1 MKWTSLSKG
10 FALLVSSSKRE
21 ERNLSVTEITN
32 LEFGQM
38 VQAAAAK
45 LNNQAEFINS
55 LNVFPVPDGDTGT
68 NMSMSMASGAKY
80 ERESTSDHVGT
91 LAAALAKGLLMGAR
105 GNSGVI
111 LSQIFRGFA
120 KGCEDKDSL
129 SAADFVNA
137 YANGAQTAYKAVM
150 KPTEGTILTVVRE
163 SAQAGL
169 DAIKAGD
176 DDLVVIMKKIVDA
189 ADAAL
194 AKTPDLLPVLKEVGV
209 VDSGGQGLDFVLH
222 AFYESLTGEV
232 IEEVKPDNAQIE
244 EMINVQHHQS
254 AQGKLNPE
262 DIEFGYCTQM
272 MVRIGHGNSATK
284 QFDYEEFYNYLA
296 GMGDSLLV
304 INDDEVVKVHVHTE
318 HPDQVLGWGLQYGD
332 LQTIKIDNM
341 RWQQEEI
348 MQNDDPV
355 ETPTVEKPAEEPVA
369 DTAVIAV
376 SSGEGIS
383 KLFQSL
389 GVTKIIAGGQT
400 MNPSI
405 QDLTDAINQ
414 SGAKQ
419 TIVLPNN
426 GNIFMAADQA
436 AEVADIPTVVVHSKT
451 IAQGM
456 SALLEYNPDADL
468 DTNHDAMEGNLALV
482 KSGEVTNAVRDTTID
497 GQTIKKD
504 DYMGIVDGKIVVT
517 KPTVDEAAIAMVKEM
532 LDDESEIV
540 TILYGQAGSAEVAE
554 QMQAAIEEI
563 DDEVEVQIYE
573 GDQPV
578 YPYLISV
585 E

>member
-1 MKWTSLSKG
+1 MT
-10 FALLVSSSKRE
+10 
-21 ERNLSVTEITN
+21 VTKITN
-32 LEFGQM
+32 LEFGKM

-45 LNNQAEFINS
+45 LNAQAEFINS

-80 ERESTSDHVGT
+80 EREDTSTNVGD
-91 LAAALAKGLLMGAR
+91 LAQALAKGLLMGAR

-120 KGCEDKDSL
+120 KGCADKQEL
-129 SAADFVNA
+129 SAKDFVDA

-169 DAIKAGD
+169 NEVKAGN
-176 DDLVVIMKKIVDA
+176 DDLVDIMEKIYDA
-189 ADAAL
+189 SEEAL
-194 AKTPDLLPVLKEVGV
+194 KKTPDLLPVLKEVGV
-209 VDSGGQGLDFVLH
+209 VDSGGQGLVFVLQ
-222 AFYESLTGEV
+222 AFYESLSGKVAENDL
-232 IEEVKPDNAQIE
+232 VKPDNAQID
-244 EMINVQHHQS
+244 EMINAKHHQS
-254 AQGKLNPE
+254 AQGKLDPN
-262 DIEFGYCTQM
+262 DIKYGYCTQM
-272 MVRIGHGNSATK
+272 MVRIGRGK
-284 QFDYEEFYNYLA
+284 QVTQKFDYDTFYNYLA
-296 GMGDSLLV
+296 KLGDSLLV

-318 HPDQVLGWGLQYGD
+318 FPGKVLSWGQQFGD
-332 LQTIKIDNM
+332 LQTVKVDNM

-348 MQNDDPV
+348 MEKDEGEP
-355 ETPTVEKPAEEPVA
+355 TPLEKAKEAEKPAL
-369 DTAVIAV
+369 DTVVIAV
-376 SSGEGIS
+376 ASGDGIA
-383 KLFQSL
+383 KLLESL
-389 GVTKIIAGGQT
+389 GVTHVINGGQT

-405 QDLTDAINQ
+405 QEIAEAINE

-419 TIVLPNN
+419 ALVLPDN

-436 AEVADIPTVVVHSKT
+436 AEVADIPTKVVHAKT

-456 SALLEYNPDADL
+456 SAMLEFNPEADL
-468 DTNHDAMEGNLALV
+468 AENQANMEGNLDMV

-504 DYMGIVDGKIVVT
+504 DFMGIVDGKIVNTAADVKT
-517 KPTVDEAAIAMVKEM
+517 AAIEMVKQM
-532 LDDESEIV
+532 LDEDSEIV
-540 TILYGQAGSAEVAE
+540 TILYGVDGDKETAEDIKE
-554 QMQAAIEEI
+554 AILAV
-563 DDEVEVQIYE
+563 DDELDVQIYD
-573 GDQPV
+573 GGQPV

>member
-1 MKWTSLSKG
+1 
-10 FALLVSSSKRE
+10 VPRE
-21 ERNLSVTEITN
+21 ELILTVTKITN
-32 LEFGQM
+32 LEFGKM

-45 LNNQAEFINS
+45 LNAQVEFINS

-80 ERESTSDHVGT
+80 EREATSTNVGD
-91 LAAALAKGLLMGAR
+91 LAQALAKGLLMGAR

-120 KGCEDKDSL
+120 KGCADKQEL
-129 SAADFVNA
+129 SAKDFVDA

-169 DAIKAGD
+169 NEVKAGN
-176 DDLVVIMKKIVDA
+176 DDLVDIMEKIYDA
-189 ADAAL
+189 SEEAL
-194 AKTPDLLPVLKEVGV
+194 KKTPDLLPVLKEVGV
-209 VDSGGQGLDFVLH
+209 VDSGGQGLVFVLQ
-222 AFYESLTGEV
+222 AFYESLSGKVAENDL
-232 IEEVKPDNAQIE
+232 VKPDNAQID
-244 EMINVQHHQS
+244 EMINAKHHQS
-254 AQGKLNPE
+254 AQGKLDPN
-262 DIEFGYCTQM
+262 DIKYGYCTQM
-272 MVRIGHGNSATK
+272 MVRIGRGK
-284 QFDYEEFYNYLA
+284 QVTQKFDYDTFYNYLA
-296 GMGDSLLV
+296 KLGDSLLV

-318 HPDQVLGWGLQYGD
+318 FPGKVLSWGQQFGD
-332 LQTIKIDNM
+332 LQTVKVDNM

-348 MQNDDPV
+348 MEKDEGEP
-355 ETPTVEKPAEEPVA
+355 TPLEKAKEAEKPAL

-376 SSGEGIS
+376 ASGDGIA
-383 KLFQSL
+383 KLLESL
-389 GVTKIIAGGQT
+389 GVTHVINGGQT

-405 QDLTDAINQ
+405 QEIAEAINE

-419 TIVLPNN
+419 ALVLPDN

-436 AEVADIPTVVVHSKT
+436 AEVADIPTKVVHAKT

-456 SALLEYNPDADL
+456 SAMLEFNPEADL
-468 DTNHDAMEGNLALV
+468 AENQANMEGNLDMV

-504 DYMGIVDGKIVVT
+504 DFMGIVDGKIVNTAADVKT
-517 KPTVDEAAIAMVKEM
+517 AAIEMVKQM
-532 LDDESEIV
+532 LDEDSEIA
-540 TILYGQAGSAEVAE
+540 TILYGVDGDKETAE
-554 QMQAAIEEI
+554 AIKEAI
-563 DDEVEVQIYE
+563 LAVDDELDVQIYD
-573 GDQPV
+573 GGQPV

>member
-1 MKWTSLSKG
+1 MT
-10 FALLVSSSKRE
+10 
-21 ERNLSVTEITN
+21 VTKITN
-32 LEFGQM
+32 LEFGKM

-45 LNNQAEFINS
+45 LNAQAEFINS

-80 ERESTSDHVGT
+80 EREATSTNVGD
-91 LAAALAKGLLMGAR
+91 LAQALAKGLLMGAR

-120 KGCEDKDSL
+120 KGCTDRQEL
-129 SAADFVNA
+129 SAKDFVDA

-169 DAIKAGD
+169 NEVKAGN
-176 DDLVVIMKKIVDA
+176 DDLVDIMEKIYDA
-189 ADAAL
+189 SEEAL
-194 AKTPDLLPVLKEVGV
+194 KKTPDLLPVLKEVGV
-209 VDSGGQGLDFVLH
+209 VDSGGQGLVFVLQ
-222 AFYESLTGEV
+222 AFYESLSGKVAENDL
-232 IEEVKPDNAQIE
+232 VKPDNAQID
-244 EMINVQHHQS
+244 EMINAKHHQS
-254 AQGKLNPE
+254 AQGKLDPN
-262 DIEFGYCTQM
+262 DIKYGYCTQM
-272 MVRIGHGNSATK
+272 MVRIGRGK
-284 QFDYEEFYNYLA
+284 QVTQKFDYDTFYNYLA
-296 GMGDSLLV
+296 KLGDSLLV

-318 HPDQVLGWGLQYGD
+318 FPGKVLSWGQQFGD
-332 LQTIKIDNM
+332 LQTVKVDNM

-348 MQNDDPV
+348 MEKDEGEP
-355 ETPTVEKPAEEPVA
+355 TPLEKAKEAEKPAL

-376 SSGEGIS
+376 ASGDGIA
-383 KLFQSL
+383 KLLESL
-389 GVTKIIAGGQT
+389 GVTHVINGGQT

-405 QDLTDAINQ
+405 QEIAEAINE

-419 TIVLPNN
+419 ALVLPDN

-436 AEVADIPTVVVHSKT
+436 AEVADIPTKVVHAKT

-456 SALLEYNPDADL
+456 SAMLEFNPEADL
-468 DTNHDAMEGNLALV
+468 AENQANMEGNLDMV

-504 DYMGIVDGKIVVT
+504 DFMGIVDGKIVNTAADVKT
-517 KPTVDEAAIAMVKEM
+517 AAIEMVKQM
-532 LDDESEIV
+532 LDEDSEIV
-540 TILYGQAGSAEVAE
+540 TILYGVDGDKETAE
-554 QMQAAIEEI
+554 AIKEAI
-563 DDEVEVQIYE
+563 LAVDDELDVQIYD
-573 GDQPV
+573 GGQPV

>member
-1 MKWTSLSKG
+1 MT
-10 FALLVSSSKRE
+10 
-21 ERNLSVTEITN
+21 VTKITN
-32 LEFGQM
+32 LEFGKM

-45 LNNQAEFINS
+45 LNAQAEFINS

-80 ERESTSDHVGT
+80 EREATSTNVGD
-91 LAAALAKGLLMGAR
+91 LAQALAKGLLMGAR

-120 KGCEDKDSL
+120 KGCADKQEL
-129 SAADFVNA
+129 SAKDFVDA

-169 DAIKAGD
+169 NEVKAGN
-176 DDLVVIMKKIVDA
+176 DDLVDIMEKIYDA
-189 ADAAL
+189 SEEAL
-194 AKTPDLLPVLKEVGV
+194 KKTPDLLPVLKEVGV
-209 VDSGGQGLDFVLH
+209 VDSGGQGLVFVLQ
-222 AFYESLTGEV
+222 AFYESLSGKVAENDL
-232 IEEVKPDNAQIE
+232 VKPDNAQID
-244 EMINVQHHQS
+244 EMINAKHHQS
-254 AQGKLNPE
+254 AQGKLDPN
-262 DIEFGYCTQM
+262 DIKYGYCTQM
-272 MVRIGHGNSATK
+272 MVRIGRGK
-284 QFDYEEFYNYLA
+284 QVTQKFDYDTFYNYLA
-296 GMGDSLLV
+296 KLGDSLLV

-318 HPDQVLGWGLQYGD
+318 FPGKVLSWGQQFGD
-332 LQTIKIDNM
+332 LQTVKVDNM

-348 MQNDDPV
+348 MEKDEGEP
-355 ETPTVEKPAEEPVA
+355 TPLEKAKEAEKPAL

-376 SSGEGIS
+376 ASGDGIA
-383 KLFQSL
+383 KLLESL
-389 GVTKIIAGGQT
+389 GVTHVINGGQT

-405 QDLTDAINQ
+405 QEIAEAINE

-419 TIVLPNN
+419 ALVLPNN

-436 AEVADIPTVVVHSKT
+436 AEVADIPTKVVHAKT

-456 SALLEYNPDADL
+456 SAMLEFNPEADL
-468 DTNHDAMEGNLALV
+468 AENQANMEGNLDMV

-504 DYMGIVDGKIVVT
+504 DFMGIVDGKIVNTAADVKT
-517 KPTVDEAAIAMVKEM
+517 AAIEMVKQM
-532 LDDESEIV
+532 LDEDSEIV
-540 TILYGQAGSAEVAE
+540 TILYGVDGDKETAEDIKE
-554 QMQAAIEEI
+554 AILAV
-563 DDEVEVQIYE
+563 DDELDVQIYD
-573 GDQPV
+573 GGQPV

>member
-1 MKWTSLSKG
+1 MT
-10 FALLVSSSKRE
+10 
-21 ERNLSVTEITN
+21 VTKITN
-32 LEFGQM
+32 LEFGKM

-45 LNNQAEFINS
+45 LNAQAEFINS

-80 ERESTSDHVGT
+80 EREATSTNVGD
-91 LAAALAKGLLMGAR
+91 LAQALAKGLLMGAR

-120 KGCEDKDSL
+120 KGCADKQEL
-129 SAADFVNA
+129 SAKDFVDA

-169 DAIKAGD
+169 NEVKAGN
-176 DDLVVIMKKIVDA
+176 DDLVDIMEKIYDA
-189 ADAAL
+189 SEEAL
-194 AKTPDLLPVLKEVGV
+194 KKTPDLLPVLKEVGV
-209 VDSGGQGLDFVLH
+209 VDSGGQGLVFVLQ
-222 AFYESLTGEV
+222 AFYESLSGKVAENDL
-232 IEEVKPDNAQIE
+232 VKPDNAQIN
-244 EMINVQHHQS
+244 EMINAKHHQS
-254 AQGKLNPE
+254 AQGKLDPN
-262 DIEFGYCTQM
+262 DIKYGYCTQM
-272 MVRIGHGNSATK
+272 MVRIGRGK
-284 QFDYEEFYNYLA
+284 QVTQKFDYDTFYNYLA
-296 GMGDSLLV
+296 KLGDSLLV

-318 HPDQVLGWGLQYGD
+318 FPGKVLSWGQQFGD
-332 LQTIKIDNM
+332 LQTVKVDNM

-348 MQNDDPV
+348 MEKDEGEP
-355 ETPTVEKPAEEPVA
+355 TPLEKAKEAEKPAL
-369 DTAVIAV
+369 DTVVIAV
-376 SSGEGIS
+376 ASGDGIA
-383 KLFQSL
+383 KLLESL
-389 GVTKIIAGGQT
+389 GVTHVINGGQT

-405 QDLTDAINQ
+405 QEIAEAINE

-419 TIVLPNN
+419 ALVLPDN

-436 AEVADIPTVVVHSKT
+436 AEVADIPTKVVHAKT

-456 SALLEYNPDADL
+456 SAMLEFNPEADL
-468 DTNHDAMEGNLALV
+468 AENQANMEGNLDMV

-504 DYMGIVDGKIVVT
+504 DFMGIVDGKIVNTAADVKT
-517 KPTVDEAAIAMVKEM
+517 AAIEMVKQM
-532 LDDESEIV
+532 LDEDSEIV
-540 TILYGQAGSAEVAE
+540 TILYGVDGDKETAEDIKE
-554 QMQAAIEEI
+554 AILAV
-563 DDEVEVQIYE
+563 DDELDVQIYD
-573 GDQPV
+573 GGQPV